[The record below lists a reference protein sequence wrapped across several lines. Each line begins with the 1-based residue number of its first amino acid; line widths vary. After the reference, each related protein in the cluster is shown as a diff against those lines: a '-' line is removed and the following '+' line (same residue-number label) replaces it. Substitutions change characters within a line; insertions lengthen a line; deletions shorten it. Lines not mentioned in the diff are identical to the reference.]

1 LCEREA
7 KGKKKKTQGEAHL
20 NCVMQ
25 IYSHYPAYI
34 MVTDLQVKAGIDV
47 RSANFYWKD

>member
-7 KGKKKKTQGEAHL
+7 KGKKKKKTQGEAHL
-20 NCVMQ
+20 SCVMQ

-34 MVTDLQVKAGIDV
+34 MVIYQH
-47 RSANFYWKD
+47 